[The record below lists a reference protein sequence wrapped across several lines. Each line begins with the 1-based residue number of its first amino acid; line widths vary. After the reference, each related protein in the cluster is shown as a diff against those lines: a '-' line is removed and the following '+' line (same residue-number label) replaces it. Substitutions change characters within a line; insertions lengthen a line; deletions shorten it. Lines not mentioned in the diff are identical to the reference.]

1 MYSLKELS
9 VQMIGD
15 DDKSTWLMVY
25 SGLLLIEIG
34 TIRVD
39 VVGGDGV
46 CTLLLLC
53 CVGVGLV
60 WFA

>member
-1 MYSLKELS
+1 
-9 VQMIGD
+9 
-15 DDKSTWLMVY
+15 MVY

-34 TIRVD
+34 TIRV
-39 VVGGDGV
+39 VVAGDGV
-46 CTLLLLC
+46 CTLLLLLLCLC